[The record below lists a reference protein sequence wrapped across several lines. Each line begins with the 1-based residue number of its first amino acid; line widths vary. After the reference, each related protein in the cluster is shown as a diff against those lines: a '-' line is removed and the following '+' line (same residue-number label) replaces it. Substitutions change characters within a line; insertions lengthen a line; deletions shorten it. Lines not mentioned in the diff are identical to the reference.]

1 LKTCDFCS
9 RPQDD
14 VMMLFSNKSDK
25 AHICDFCIKDMDAE
39 IMKFFR
45 TQMMNEKNEADQLP
59 RPD

>member
-1 LKTCDFCS
+1 
-9 RPQDD
+9 
-14 VMMLFSNKSDK
+14 MLFSNKSDK